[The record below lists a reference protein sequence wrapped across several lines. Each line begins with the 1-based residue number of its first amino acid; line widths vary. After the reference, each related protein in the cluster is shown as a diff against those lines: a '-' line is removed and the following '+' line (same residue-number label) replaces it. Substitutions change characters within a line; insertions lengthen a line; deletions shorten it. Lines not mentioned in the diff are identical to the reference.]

1 MKTAMSMMAWRPYAG
16 RSWFRSRP
24 SRTLRLALRLPVC
37 LYHLHLGW
45 LLGHRF
51 LLLAHKGRKTGQARQ
66 TVLEVILYDPTTR
79 ESVVVSA
86 WGARADW
93 YRNLL
98 ESPAIEVRTGRERY
112 TPVQRFLTSE
122 EAYTALVDYEHRH
135 PWAARVFAKLFGY
148 PLDGSEAARRTF
160 VEPMRL
166 VAFRPQRHGPES
178 SIP

>member
-1 MKTAMSMMAWRPYAG
+1 
-16 RSWFRSRP
+16 
-24 SRTLRLALRLPVC
+24 LRLPVC
-37 LYHLHLGW
+37 LYYLHLGW

-51 LLLAHKGRKTGQARQ
+51 LLLTHKGRKTGRARQ
-66 TVLEVILYDPTTR
+66 TVLEVVLYEPTTR

-86 WGARADW
+86 WGAKADW

-98 ESPAIEVRTGRERY
+98 EGPAIEVRTGRERY
-112 TPVQRFLTSE
+112 TPVQRFLTPE
-122 EAYTALVDYEHRH
+122 EAYAAFVDYELRH

-148 PLDGSEAARRTF
+148 PVGGSEAARRTF

-166 VAFRPQRHGPES
+166 VAFRPQHESES

>member
-1 MKTAMSMMAWRPYAG
+1 MKITVLGVACRPCAG
-16 RSWFRSRP
+16 RSWFQSRP
-24 SRTLRLALRLPVC
+24 ARTLRLALRLPIH

-51 LLLAHKGRKTGQARQ
+51 ILLTHKGRKTGQARQ
-66 TVLEVILYDPTTR
+66 TVLEVILYEPTAR

-86 WGARADW
+86 RGARADW

-98 ESPAIEVRTGRERY
+98 GSPTIEIRTGRERY
-112 TPVQRFLTSE
+112 TPVHRFLTPE
-122 EAYTALVDYEHRH
+122 ETYTALVAYERRH
-135 PWAARVFAKLFGY
+135 PWAARVFAKVFDY
-148 PLDGSEAARRTF
+148 PLGGSEAARRTF

-166 VAFRPQRHGPES
+166 VAFRPQQRKS